1 MRIDASRLIDHSLI
15 RADTIKY
22 LNDRALDLLNSQALG
37 IDKFMADNGLDAILY
52 SDIAGAGIGAKAG
65 YPTVIIQASFQTL
78 NNLNSRDV

>member
-1 MRIDASRLIDHSLI
+1 
-15 RADTIKY
+15 
-22 LNDRALDLLNSQALG
+22 
-37 IDKFMADNGLDAILY
+37 MADNGLDAILY